1 VSAEVRAVS
10 AVRLKPGW
18 SPLWRWPY
26 SGGTCSGILQ
36 EVFSAQASSAPPSV
50 VRSVPAMGTRVYNL
64 TIRVYMGGVPLF
76 NRVVAFHHRTREV
89 AVGTVHL
96 VYRVLRLDWWSL
108 PIDPGEMGEEHV
120 DDYYRQ
126 DIVGQL
132 APGDSDAELTSEDE
146 APGRLEM
153 N

>member
-1 VSAEVRAVS
+1 
-10 AVRLKPGW
+10 
-18 SPLWRWPY
+18 
-26 SGGTCSGILQ
+26 
-36 EVFSAQASSAPPSV
+36 
-50 VRSVPAMGTRVYNL
+50 MGTRVYNL

-89 AVGTVHL
+89 AVGRVHL

-108 PIDPGEMGEEHV
+108 PTDPGEMGEEIV
-120 DDYYRQ
+120 DEAYRQ

-132 APGDSDAELTSEDE
+132 APGDSEAELTSDDE